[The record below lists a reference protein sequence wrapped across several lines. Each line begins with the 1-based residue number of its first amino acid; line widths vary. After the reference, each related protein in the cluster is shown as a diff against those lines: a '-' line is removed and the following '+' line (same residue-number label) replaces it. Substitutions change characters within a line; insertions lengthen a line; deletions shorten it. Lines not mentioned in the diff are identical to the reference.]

1 MLLTQSLPKPCL
13 WNPQPQPGAMLYT
26 QSHCPNPNLK
36 PPTTALNNALH
47 TITLPKP
54 KPETPNHSLKQ
65 CSTHSHTAQTQTWN
79 PQPQPGAMLYTQSHC
94 PNPTLETPNHS
105 LKQCS
110 THNHLHTTVCIQSFC
125 PNPTLVI
132 PNQQCSAHNHLHT
145 TVCIQSFCPNPTLV
159 IPNQQC
165 SAHNHLH
172 TIIPALG
179 LKDTMASW
187 DWGARRE
194 CRHWQPL
201 GSCQPQKKSC
211 NQCTCLWKGKAECCT
226 AVTS

>member
-1 MLLTQSLPKPCL
+1 
-13 WNPQPQPGAMLYT
+13 MLYT
-26 QSHCPNPNLK
+26 QSHCLNPALESPNDSLEQCSSHNHCQNP
-36 PPTTALNNALH
+36 AS
-47 TITLPKP
+47 
-54 KPETPNHSLKQ
+54 ETPSHSLEQ

-79 PQPQPGAMLYTQSHC
+79 PQTQPWTMLYTQSHC

-110 THNHLHTTVCIQSFC
+110 T
-125 PNPTLVI
+125 
-132 PNQQCSAHNHLHT
+132 HNHLHT